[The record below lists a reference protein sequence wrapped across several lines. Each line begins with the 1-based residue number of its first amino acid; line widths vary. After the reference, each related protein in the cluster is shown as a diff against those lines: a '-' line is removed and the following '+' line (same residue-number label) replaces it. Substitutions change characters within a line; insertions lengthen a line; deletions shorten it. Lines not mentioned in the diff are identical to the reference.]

1 MGIRITIKEQKEQKE
16 IINYHAA
23 ESKKFVTFTV
33 PKSLIKK
40 QAEILLE
47 DNFLFSAVV
56 SNKGKIQIH
65 KKSQIGRTIL
75 EALDTNRKIEI
86 KI

>member
-1 MGIRITIKEQKEQKE
+1 MKVSYAITVCNE
-16 IINYHAA
+16 
-23 ESKKFVTFTV
+23 
-33 PKSLIKK
+33 